1 MRGHHIARFLSE
13 DYGILREMKTGD
25 VETSL
30 DEMNGDIQGVVLDSE
45 VNQNLLDHL
54 VGAGVE
60 YVAAREF
67 KGIIKRPISIRL
79 IKIA

>member
-1 MRGHHIARFLSE
+1 
-13 DYGILREMKTGD
+13 MKTGE
-25 VETSL
+25 VETAL
-30 DEMNGDIQGVVLDSE
+30 DGINGDIRGVVLDTD
-45 VNQNLLDHL
+45 VNQKLLDHL
-54 VGAGVE
+54 VELGVE